1 MKILVVDDEKFNL
14 TIANDIIKKSNIE
27 CEVIL
32 CNDPVKVLSMMEENN
47 FDIILLDI
55 VMPKM
60 NGIDVLRQ
68 IREIAEYNNVQVIML
83 TSLTDSDSFKKCFES
98 GADDY
103 IGKPIKEIEF
113 FARFKAAVKTRNNA
127 QMLKDMFERIKKQ
140 NKELKDLNKTLEDT
154 QFQMIQKEK
163 LAAIGELAAGVAH
176 EINNP
181 LGYLG
186 SNLET
191 LSRFVSK
198 IQAIGKEYKDFIN
211 NLDSNELTI
220 EKSIIDKQIL
230 NIKECEKNLKIDF
243 VVNEIGEIIKDSKDG
258 VNRVSKIVQ
267 SLQHFAKTGFE
278 DEMAV
283 HDLNMIVDEAILIL
297 NSDLKKVATIERRYD
312 IMPQIL
318 CNRSQ
323 IGQVVLSLITNS
335 LQAIKSQNRLD
346 GEIII
351 ETFQE
356 KDMICCSICDDG
368 PGIEENITNKIFD
381 PFFTTKEVGSAT
393 GVGLSISYDT
403 IVKKYDGEFIVESIP
418 GKKTIFTFKLPV
430 EQ

>member
-1 MKILVVDDEKFNL
+1 MK
-14 TIANDIIKKSNIE
+14 
-27 CEVIL
+27 
-32 CNDPVKVLSMMEENN
+32 
-47 FDIILLDI
+47 
-55 VMPKM
+55 
-60 NGIDVLRQ
+60 
-68 IREIAEYNNVQVIML
+68 
-83 TSLTDSDSFKKCFES
+83 
-98 GADDY
+98 
-103 IGKPIKEIEF
+103 
-113 FARFKAAVKTRNNA
+113 
-127 QMLKDMFERIKKQ
+127 
-140 NKELKDLNKTLEDT
+140 
-154 QFQMIQKEK
+154 
-163 LAAIGELAAGVAH
+163 
-176 EINNP
+176 
-181 LGYLG
+181 
-186 SNLET
+186 
-191 LSRFVSK
+191 
-198 IQAIGKEYKDFIN
+198 
-211 NLDSNELTI
+211 
-220 EKSIIDKQIL
+220 
-230 NIKECEKNLKIDF
+230 
-243 VVNEIGEIIKDSKDG
+243 
-258 VNRVSKIVQ
+258 
-267 SLQHFAKTGFE
+267 
-278 DEMAV
+278 
-283 HDLNMIVDEAILIL
+283 
-297 NSDLKKVATIERRYD
+297 RRYD